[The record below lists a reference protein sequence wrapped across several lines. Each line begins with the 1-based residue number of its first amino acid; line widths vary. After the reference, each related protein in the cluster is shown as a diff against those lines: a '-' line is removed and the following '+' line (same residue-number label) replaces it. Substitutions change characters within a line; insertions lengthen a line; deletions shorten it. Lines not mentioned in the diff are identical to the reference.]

1 MNCSYESA
9 DRDWEGYVELII
21 FVLRFAMVG
30 DRRRHRRWPQAL
42 RLVLERGVDIIRKE
56 NVEEKNENLS
66 CLKLREP
73 LDPVLWPK

>member
-1 MNCSYESA
+1 
-9 DRDWEGYVELII
+9 
-21 FVLRFAMVG
+21 MVG